1 MTLDRADSA
10 PPPPVPSGAAFN
22 PMALDRPMLLP
33 ILDANA
39 LLIEACA
46 LAKNGGKQDKFTA
59 LALTGRAVP
68 YIAAHVPDEID
79 EHLAKMANHHEV
91 PETLARRALEQRILP
106 SLRVVDL
113 EIRDHLSPQT
123 RHILRVD
130 HEMPRRHRGDPDDAP
145 TMALAE
151 FLAPCVVVTQ
161 DSVFSRFGVAV
172 IDWIPVVQNVMR
184 IAGLE
189 ATAANA
195 LTVMDWALRLLGTGA
210 HRLAVLARSNP
221 LAAAATVSALLWW
234 CHRKG
239 YLTRDNWRHR
249 LSQAGKATTP
259 LLELANAGMTEH
271 KTLSDSLLVVQP
283 PPYPTTEQLA
293 ARHLARCGRP
303 LTPAELRDALTRRG
317 HTVSAAQLKRDMTTH
332 AAFVRAPG
340 DLWTIG
346 RPAAGTTS
354 RKT

>member
-10 PPPPVPSGAAFN
+10 SPPPVPSGSAFN

-46 LAKNGGKQDKFTA
+46 LAKSGGKQDKFTA

-68 YIAAHVPDEID
+68 YIAAHVPDEVD

-151 FLAPCVVVTQ
+151 FLAPCVIVTQ
-161 DSVFSRFGVAV
+161 DGVFSRFGVAI

-221 LAAAATVSALLWW
+221 LAAGATVSALLWW
-234 CHRKG
+234 CHRRG

-249 LSQAGKATTP
+249 LSLAGKATTP
-259 LLELANAGMTEH
+259 LLELANAGITEH
-271 KTLSDSLLVVQP
+271 RTLSDSLLVVQP
-283 PPYPTTEQLA
+283 PAYPTTEQLA

-303 LTPAELRDALTRRG
+303 LTPGELRDALIRRG
-317 HTVSAAQLKRDMTTH
+317 HTVSAAQLKRNMTTH

>member
-1 MTLDRADSA
+1 MTLDRANSA

-33 ILDANA
+33 ILDVNA

-68 YIAAHVPDEID
+68 YIAAHVPGEVD

-91 PETLARRALEQRILP
+91 PEALARRALEQRILP

-151 FLAPCVVVTQ
+151 FLAPCVIVTK
-161 DSVFSRFGVAV
+161 DGVFSRFGVAV

-195 LTVMDWALRLLGTGA
+195 LTVMDWALRLFGTGV

-221 LAAAATVSALLWW
+221 LVAAATVSAAVVVPPKGLPHARQLAPSPLPGRQGDNAPAGTGERRDDRAPNAQRLPSGGPAPALPH
-234 CHRKG
+234 HRAARRPAPRALRPAPDPRRTK
-239 YLTRDNWRHR
+239 RRPHPARPHR
-249 LSQAGKATTP
+249 LRRTAEAG
-259 LLELANAGMTEH
+259 H
-271 KTLSDSLLVVQP
+271 D
-283 PPYPTTEQLA
+283 
-293 ARHLARCGRP
+293 RP
-303 LTPAELRDALTRRG
+303 RR
-317 HTVSAAQLKRDMTTH
+317 
-332 AAFVRAPG
+332 VRPRPG
-340 DLWTIG
+340 
-346 RPAAGTTS
+346 
-354 RKT
+354 